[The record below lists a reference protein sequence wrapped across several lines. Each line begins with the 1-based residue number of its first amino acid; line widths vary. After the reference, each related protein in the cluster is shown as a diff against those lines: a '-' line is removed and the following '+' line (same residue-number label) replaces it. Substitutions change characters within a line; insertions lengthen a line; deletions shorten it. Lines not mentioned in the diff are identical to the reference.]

1 MSVTSGSVTV
11 PATPLQEA
19 LWWVHQRA
27 RNRSVYNLT
36 WRLSL
41 SGSLDRAALA
51 QAWQVVVDRYSALRT
66 CFELRGDAVV
76 QIVHDR
82 LPAPIEQVD
91 VDDTGEVPAPTLQRL
106 LAEELH
112 ERAIPLDRAPL
123 GRLSSVRV
131 GDREEL
137 LITLHHVVIDG
148 WAMQLVMADL
158 AAAYQAIVRGE
169 RPAVGSEEISFQ
181 SYAEQVDARRRSGA
195 WQQSLD
201 YWRKQLDG
209 AVSATVVAD
218 RPSAAGTGVA
228 GATLRYALSPDAVD
242 AVAAL
247 SKAMFATPFL
257 VLFAAL
263 QIVLRRGGAG
273 EDLGTG
279 VIVANRMT
287 PQDQKVVG
295 YVANLMIARTRIDEG
310 ATIRQVVE
318 RVRDAMWGSIAH
330 QDVPYPIVYGS
341 LDERTRD
348 RLGTIPPI
356 VTTFHGVIGADVS
369 VDGSPATVLES
380 PSRTA
385 RTDLGIGIFEATDG
399 FIAEVEYDSGRYDAE
414 TVLRLLRDID
424 ETLVAGGADPDRPVS
439 SLTVRTRAIDRD
451 AEQRTTAPA
460 TLVPAPELGADDTT
474 SALVAR
480 VWQQVLGTPAV
491 APDDDFFAVGGRSLK
506 VLELSALLRAETGR
520 EFDVVGWLPSP
531 TPAHLAAQLRGQAEA
546 PAAASPNTLLTI
558 RAGAGGPHVHLVP
571 GAGGGIND
579 YQDLV
584 AALPGSWRVT
594 QSVERGGSDTIEELA
609 RRFRTDLEAAGAR
622 PDLLIGW
629 SMGGVIAYEMAAGW
643 TGPTPRLAL
652 LDSPPPVGYSQSVV
666 DQDDFDLFA
675 ATVCADSDL
684 GIQAGDL
691 RIQPRDDELGA
702 RVLAAYL
709 GAGGAAIPAEVL
721 RTRWEAYRRHR
732 RMTGAY
738 VAEHRLSTPALVVAA
753 ELTEQQLDQ
762 WDERFDVAP
771 RRLRAAHHDHF
782 GVLRA
787 PGVAEVAAAIED
799 LVGAVPAG

>member
-1 MSVTSGSVTV
+1 MSVTSSSVTV
-11 PATPLQEA
+11 AATPLQEA

-41 SGSLDRAALA
+41 SGSLDRVALA
-51 QAWQVVVDRYSALRT
+51 KAWQLVVDRYTALRT
-66 CFELRGDAVV
+66 SFELHGDVVV
-76 QIVHDR
+76 QTVHHR
-82 LPAPIEQVD
+82 LPALIEDID
-91 VDDTGEVPAPTLQRL
+91 VDDTGEVPAPTLLRR

-112 ERAIPLDRAPL
+112 EREIPLDRAPL

-137 LITLHHVVIDG
+137 LVTLHHVVIDG
-148 WAMQLVMADL
+148 WAMQLAMADL
-158 AAAYQAIVRGE
+158 SAAYQAIVRGE
-169 RPAVGSEEISFQ
+169 RPATESEEISFQ
-181 SYAEQVDARRRSGA
+181 SYAAQIDAKRRTGA

-209 AVSATVVAD
+209 AVGATVVAD
-218 RPSAAGTGVA
+218 RPSVDGTGVA

-242 AVAAL
+242 AVATIA
-247 SKAMFATPFL
+247 KAVFATPFL

-295 YVANLMIARTRIDEG
+295 YVANLMIARTRVDDG

-330 QDVPYPIVYGS
+330 QEVPFPIVYRS

-356 VTTFHGVIGADVS
+356 VTTFHGAIGADVS
-369 VDGSPATVLES
+369 VDGSPTTVLES

-385 RTDLGIGIFEATDG
+385 RTDMGIGIFEGADG

-424 ETLVAGGADPDRPVS
+424 ETLVAGGADPDRAVA

-451 AEQRTTAPA
+451 VEQRLSAPVA
-460 TLVPAPELGADDTT
+460 PVSIPELGVDDET

-480 VWQQVLGTPAV
+480 VWQQVLGAPTV

-506 VLELSALLRAETGR
+506 VLELAALLRAETGR
-520 EFDVVGWLPSP
+520 DFDVVGWLPSP
-531 TPAHLAAQLRGQAEA
+531 TPAHLAAQLRGQTEA
-546 PAAASPNTLLTI
+546 PGVSSNTLLTV
-558 RAGAGGPHVHLVP
+558 RAGEGGRHVHLVP

-584 AALPGSWRVT
+584 AALPDSWRVT
-594 QSVERGGSDTIEELA
+594 QSVERAGSNTIEELA
-609 RRFRTDLEAAGAR
+609 HRFRTDLREAGAR

-629 SMGGVIAYEMAAGW
+629 SMGGVVAYEMATQW
-643 TGPTPRLAL
+643 TGPAPRLAL

-666 DQDDFDLFA
+666 DQDDFNLFA

-684 GIQAGDL
+684 DIQVGDL
-691 RIQPRDDELGA
+691 RIQPRDGELGA

-709 GAGGAAIPAEVL
+709 AAGGAAIPADVL

-753 ELTEQQLDQ
+753 ELTDQQLDQ
-762 WDERFDVAP
+762 WDERFGVAP
-771 RRLRAAHHDHF
+771 RRLRAAHDDHF
-782 GVLRA
+782 GVLRE
-787 PGVAEVAAAIED
+787 PGVAEVAAAIENLAD
-799 LVGAVPAG
+799 AVATG

>member
-11 PATPLQEA
+11 AATPLQEA

-36 WRLSL
+36 WRMSL
-41 SGSLDRAALA
+41 AGPLDRAALA

-66 CFELRGDAVV
+66 SFELRDDAVV
-76 QIVHDR
+76 QTVHDR
-82 LPAPIEQVD
+82 LSAPIEEVT
-91 VDDTGEVPAPTLQRL
+91 VDDTGEVPAPTLLRL

-112 ERAIPLDRAPL
+112 ERPVPLDRAPL

-137 LITLHHVVIDG
+137 LITLHHVAVDG
-148 WAMQLVMADL
+148 WAMQLIMADL

-169 RPAVGSEEISFQ
+169 RPAAEREEISFQ
-181 SYAEQVDARRRSGA
+181 SYAERIDARRRAGD
-195 WQQSLD
+195 WQQGLD

-209 AVSATVVAD
+209 AVGTTVVAD

-228 GATLRYALSPDAVD
+228 GATLRYAFSPDAVD
-242 AVAAL
+242 GVTAL
-247 SKAMFATPFL
+247 ATAMFATPFV

-273 EDLGTG
+273 DDLGTG

-318 RVRDAMWGSIAH
+318 RVRDTMWGSIAH
-330 QDVPYPIVYGS
+330 QDVPFPIVYGS
-341 LDERTRD
+341 LDEHTRN

-356 VTTFHGVIGADVS
+356 VATFHGVIGADVS

-385 RTDLGIGIFEATDG
+385 RTDMGIGIFAAADN
-399 FIAEVEYDSGRYDAE
+399 FVAEVEYDSGRYDAE

-424 ETLVAGGADPDRPVS
+424 ETLVAGGADPDCPVA

-451 AEQRTTAPA
+451 VERRTPARAP
-460 TLVPAPELGADDTT
+460 LVPAPGLGVDDAT

-480 VWQQVLGTPAV
+480 VWQQVLGSPAV

-506 VLELSALLRAETGR
+506 VLELAALLRAETGR

-531 TPAHLAAQLRGQAEA
+531 TPAHLAARLRGQPEA
-546 PAAASPNTLLTI
+546 PGTAPSNTLLTV
-558 RAGAGGPHVHLVP
+558 RAGEGGPHVHLVP

-579 YQDLV
+579 YQELV

-594 QSVERGGSDTIEELA
+594 QSVERGGRDTIEELA
-609 RRFRTDLEAAGAR
+609 RRFRTDLEDAGAR
-622 PDLLIGW
+622 PDLLVGW
-629 SMGGVIAYEMAAGW
+629 SMGGVVAYEMAARW
-643 TGPTPRLAL
+643 TGPAPRLAL

-684 GIQAGDL
+684 GVQVGDL
-691 RIQPRDDELGA
+691 RVQPRDDELGA

-709 GAGGAAIPAEVL
+709 AAGGAAIPAEVL
-721 RTRWEAYRRHR
+721 RTRWETYRRHR

-738 VAEHRLSTPALVVAA
+738 VAGHRLNVPALVVAA
-753 ELTEQQLDQ
+753 ELTEQQLGQ
-762 WDERFDVAP
+762 WDERFGAAP
-771 RRLRAAHHDHF
+771 RRLRAANDHF

-787 PGVAEVAAAIED
+787 PGVAGVATAIED
-799 LVGAVPAG
+799 LATAVAAG